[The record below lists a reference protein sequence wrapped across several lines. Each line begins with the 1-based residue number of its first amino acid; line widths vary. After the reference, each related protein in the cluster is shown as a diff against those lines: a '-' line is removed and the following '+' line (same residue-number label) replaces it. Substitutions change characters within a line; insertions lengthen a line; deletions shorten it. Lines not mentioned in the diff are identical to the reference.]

1 MNVGIFQECMVG
13 LTWKINIF
21 NEVSREKVNRNMM
34 YVKNI
39 IKDLFRNYAIVLRQ
53 GLGLILGEK
62 LIDI

>member
-1 MNVGIFQECMVG
+1 MVG
-13 LTWKINIF
+13 LTGKINIF

-34 YVKNI
+34 YLKNI
-39 IKDLFRNYAIVLRQ
+39 IKDLFRNYAIALRQ